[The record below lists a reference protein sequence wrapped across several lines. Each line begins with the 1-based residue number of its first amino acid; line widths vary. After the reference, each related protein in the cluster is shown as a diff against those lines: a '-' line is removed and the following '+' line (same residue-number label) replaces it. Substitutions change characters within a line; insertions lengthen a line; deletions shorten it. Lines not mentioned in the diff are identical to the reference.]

1 MISLFK
7 RSKNGVVW
15 IFPILLVLGL
25 IFLIING
32 YHELQM
38 MKRLAQKRGA
48 LILVNQELNR
58 GNEEMYRKIT
68 RLKQDPIYL
77 EEIARKEFGLV
88 KPDEII
94 FFLDEGQK
102 KEAPLNANGTQFTE
116 RRP

>member
-1 MISLFK
+1 VIALFK
-7 RSKNGVVW
+7 RSKPGGFW
-15 IFPILLVLGL
+15 ILSTLIALGL

-32 YHELQM
+32 YRELQL
-38 MKRLAQKRGA
+38 MKRLAQKRGT

-58 GNEEMYRKIT
+58 ANEEMYRKVT

-94 FFLDEGQK
+94 FFVDEGQK
-102 KEAPLNANGTQFTE
+102 KEAPPNDNGTQFIQ
-116 RRP
+116 RR

>member
-1 MISLFK
+1 VIALLK
-7 RSKNGVVW
+7 RSKQGVLLL
-15 IFPILLVLGL
+15 FPILLVLAL

-32 YHELQM
+32 YSELQLM
-38 MKRLAQKRGA
+38 RRLAQKRGA

-58 GNEEMYRKIT
+58 ANEEMYRKIT

-102 KEAPLNANGTQFTE
+102 KEASLNDIGTQFTQ
-116 RRP
+116 RRQ